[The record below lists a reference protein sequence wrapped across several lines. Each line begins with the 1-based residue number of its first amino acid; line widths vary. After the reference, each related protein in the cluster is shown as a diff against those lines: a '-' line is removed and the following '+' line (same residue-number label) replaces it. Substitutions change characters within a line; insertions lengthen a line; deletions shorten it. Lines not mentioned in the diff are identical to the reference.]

1 VAKIKHTR
9 TENGKISHTKIKQP
23 SFGEKRPKLTYTKI
37 CRFTVY
43 HLNIALFLQPIDV
56 KERCGIIQSYRVT
69 MQEVLPFGKIENT
82 TTETFPPDRVSYKI
96 QLELQKKY
104 KIKLTQRTNVGYPIK
119 DDSHIDVFPNEYR
132 KYV

>member
-1 VAKIKHTR
+1 M
-9 TENGKISHTKIKQP
+9 
-23 SFGEKRPKLTYTKI
+23 
-37 CRFTVY
+37 Y

-119 DDSHIDVFPNEYR
+119 DDSHILEIQLSKGEDSIYWFNSTTLYACP
-132 KYV
+132 KPSDALS